1 MDAMSADHAKE
12 ALQAGRL
19 AEAEALARNGLTAV
33 PDDRDLLY
41 VMAVA
46 QRYQGKLDDAL
57 ATLERLTAAHPDYAR
72 AEQERGHV
80 LVALDRPDGARAAY
94 ARAVAGNPTLIASW
108 RALVA
113 LNADDPGEAERA
125 RAEVSYLGALHK
137 ELLAVASKIYE
148 GRLQPAEE
156 LCRRYLRAHPT
167 DVEAMRLLADIGT
180 RLHVY
185 DDAEYLLESA
195 LEFEPDYALARLDYV
210 GVLHKRQKF
219 AAAHAQ
225 AERLHMVDPDNP
237 LFQNALAN
245 ESAAIGR
252 YDEAL
257 AIYDRLVAAGA
268 AAAGT
273 HLARGHALKTIGRQD
288 EAVAAYRA
296 AYGAQPDFGDAY
308 WSLANLKTYRFTD
321 AEMDAMAAAA
331 EAPGTSIDDRAHLH
345 FALGKAHE
353 DRRDHAAAFAHYDAG
368 NRLRR
373 EQSRYDADAMNREM
387 AAQIRVF
394 TPELIARLSGSG
406 DPSDAPIF
414 IVGLPR
420 AGSTLVEQ
428 ILASHSRVEGTLELP
443 NIMALAHRL
452 NGRRRA
458 DEQEIYPDCLAGQPR
473 DDFAR
478 FGREFLEE
486 TMVHRTGRP
495 HFTDKMPN
503 NFRHIGLIHLILPNA
518 RIIDARRDPM
528 DCCFSGFKQLFAEGQ
543 EFTYG
548 LEEVGR
554 YYRGYERLMAHW
566 DAVLP
571 GKVLRVQYEDMIDDL
586 EGQVRRILDHCD
598 LAFEPACLDFHK
610 TRRSVRTASSEQV
623 RQPIYRTGMAQW
635 RPFEPWLDPLKRAL
649 GIMPPDPSGLGQ
661 AAPG

>member
-1 MDAMSADHAKE
+1 MKSDQAKD
-12 ALQAGRL
+12 ALQGGRL
-19 AEAEALARNGLTAV
+19 AEAEALARDGLVAA

-46 QRYQGKLDDAL
+46 QRYQDKPDDAL
-57 ATLERLTAAHPDYAR
+57 VTLDLLVAAHPDYAR

-80 LVALDRPDGARAAY
+80 LVALDRPIEARQAFD
-94 ARAVAGNPTLIASW
+94 RAVAGNPALPASW
-108 RALVA
+108 RALIA
-113 LNADDPGEAERA
+113 LNADNPREAERA
-125 RAEVSYLGALHK
+125 REEVAYLTAMPR
-137 ELLAVASKIYE
+137 ELLSVASMIYE

-185 DDAEYLLESA
+185 DDAEFLLESA
-195 LEFEPDYALARLDYV
+195 LEFEPDYVLARLDYV

-225 AERLHMVDPDNP
+225 AERLHAMDRDNP

-257 AIYDRLVAAGA
+257 AIYDALVASGA

-273 HLARGHALKTIGRQD
+273 HLARGHALKTIGRQQD
-288 EAVAAYRA
+288 AVAAYRA
-296 AYGAQPDFGDAY
+296 AYAAQPDFGDAY

-321 AEMDAMAAAA
+321 DEMRAMAAAA
-331 EAPGTSIDDRAHLH
+331 EAPGTAIDDRAHLH

-353 DRRDHAAAFAHYDAG
+353 DRRDHAAAFAHYDTG

-373 EQSRYDADAMNREM
+373 EQSRYDADAMDREM
-387 AAQIRVF
+387 DAQIRFF
-394 TPELIARLSGSG
+394 TPDLIARMAGSG

-452 NGRRRA
+452 NGRRRT
-458 DEQEIYPDCLAGQPR
+458 DEGELYPDCLGELSG
-473 DDFAR
+473 DDLAR

-486 TMVHRTGRP
+486 TQIHRTGRP

-554 YYRGYERLMAHW
+554 YYRGYVRLMAHW

-586 EGQVRRILDHCD
+586 EGQVRRILDHCG
-598 LAFEPACLDFHK
+598 LAFEQSCLDFHK
-610 TRRSVRTASSEQV
+610 TKRSVRTASSEQV
-623 RQPIYRTGMAQW
+623 RQPIYRSGMAQW
-635 RPFEPWLDPLKRAL
+635 RPFEPWLDPLKQAL
-649 GIMPPDPSGLGQ
+649 GEDMHSER
-661 AAPG
+661 